1 LRKAL
6 LGRSF
11 DKEQIE
17 KMRISN
23 TVRVSVLITNTETGN
38 KLEFP
43 SMTEAGKYL
52 GISRHRVK
60 RYLLKNTPY
69 KEYTIYTKNPDLSL
83 KNENTRVAQQAV
95 LLTNKETGD
104 IKEFCSM
111 VDAAKYLNISRKA
124 LRNYLD
130 EIVKTGSKTIKG
142 FTISKIANINKV
154 SKSAKKIEVTD
165 IKKNEVTIYS
175 SMSLAGKALGVR
187 IESLSRYLANKQTKP
202 FKNKYILKLVY

>member
-1 LRKAL
+1 
-6 LGRSF
+6 
-11 DKEQIE
+11 
-17 KMRISN
+17 MRISN

-43 SMTEAGKYL
+43 TMIEAGKYL

-130 EIVKTGSKTIKG
+130 EIVKTGSETIKG

-154 SKSAKKIEVTD
+154 SKSAKK
-165 IKKNEVTIYS
+165 
-175 SMSLAGKALGVR
+175 LR
-187 IESLSRYLANKQTKP
+187 
-202 FKNKYILKLVY
+202 